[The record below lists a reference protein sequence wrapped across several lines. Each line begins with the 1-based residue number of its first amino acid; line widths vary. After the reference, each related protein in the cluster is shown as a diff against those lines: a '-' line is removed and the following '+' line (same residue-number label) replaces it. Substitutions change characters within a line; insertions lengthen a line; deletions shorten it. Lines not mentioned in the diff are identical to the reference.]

1 MHQFILLRTLLFVIE
16 KVAKILSILKH
27 AIHEKKVRA
36 TLGVSKW
43 WRFVNYTIYVFG
55 VQKELEVNSYPQSYA
70 SY

>member
-1 MHQFILLRTLLFVIE
+1 M
-16 KVAKILSILKH
+16 AKILSILKH

-36 TLGVSKW
+36 TLGW
-43 WRFVNYTIYVFG
+43 INDDGFIFWGVNYTIYVFG